1 MVSLMY
7 NNINKGFR
15 VCFLPSYVVGGP
27 DVVSTME
34 GRGSCGAQES
44 IEDDPFVV
52 AASMQALDSTNGRK
66 KKLDATI
73 NYGYEPEGTKNNAC
87 HCFSVFTC
95 RIKFIESLLFVF

>member
-1 MVSLMY
+1 M
-7 NNINKGFR
+7 
-15 VCFLPSYVVGGP
+15 
-27 DVVSTME
+27 VSTME

-95 RIKFIESLLFVF
+95 RIKFIESLLLVF